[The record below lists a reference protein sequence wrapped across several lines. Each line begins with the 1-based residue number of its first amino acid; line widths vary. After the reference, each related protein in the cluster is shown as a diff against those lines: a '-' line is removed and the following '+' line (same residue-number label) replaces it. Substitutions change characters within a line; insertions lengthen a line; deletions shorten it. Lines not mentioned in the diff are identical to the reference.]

1 MNSRKIYKAKQ
12 GGFITDSQYKSNLV
26 KNGVKTWEEKTSEF
40 KPTKTNLNQTGITK
54 INTTK
59 VKIPNEKLEQERLR
73 DLTGQWD
80 LKKVKEDEL
89 DNWRNIFAYASILS
103 SDEKAQP
110 DIFNKVRGITYD
122 LILRDIELI
131 RQACRKYGEN
141 VKIELKGN
149 STTNSLT
156 GQNVYYKNDGDG
168 VSSINGLP
176 SDVDPNL
183 GESRGSGA
191 DTFLRMNDYI

>member
-1 MNSRKIYKAKQ
+1 MIYELLNAKYNYLDAQKSGDETEMLIQREIGKYIKAMLK
-12 GGFITDSQYKSNLV
+12 L
-26 KNGVKTWEEKTSEF
+26 TSEYLAKDVPF
-40 KPTKTNLNQTGITK
+40 KEKVDEAIRLDKSTITA
-54 INTTK
+54 
-59 VKIPNEKLEQERLR
+59 NES
-73 DLTGQWD
+73 
-80 LKKVKEDEL
+80 L